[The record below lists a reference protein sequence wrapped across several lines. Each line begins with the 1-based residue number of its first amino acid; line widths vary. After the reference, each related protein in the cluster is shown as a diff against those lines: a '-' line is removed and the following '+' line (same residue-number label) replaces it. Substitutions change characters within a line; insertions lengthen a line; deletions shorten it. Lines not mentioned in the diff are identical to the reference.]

1 MIVYARLRIW
11 IWIWKSLLYVLGP
24 NICIDF
30 NWRCFIIDC
39 FCDGSEKFCKVQCG
53 KKCLTGAQVAQR
65 ILSYAGIN
73 DVTVCHISGNLTDHY
88 NPRTKQIGLS
98 DSVYGSNSVAA
109 IAVAAHECGHVI
121 QHANSYVPLSIRTV
135 LVPVANFGS
144 GVSWFFIL
152 AGILFS
158 MPVLITAGIVFFSA
172 AVLFQVVT
180 LPVEFNASRRAL
192 VILQDTGILGTMET
206 DGAKKVLRA
215 AALTYVASAAAAI
228 LQLLRLIL
236 LFGRNNRD

>member
-1 MIVYARLRIW
+1 MLGYGYGSPFYMFW
-11 IWIWKSLLYVLGP
+11 DPTYVLILIGVVLSLIASAMVRR
-24 NICIDF
+24 NF
-30 NWRCFIIDC
+30 ARYSVVRSAS
-39 FCDGSEKFCKVQCG
+39 G
-53 KKCLTGAQVAQR
+53 LTGAQVAQR

-121 QHANSYVPLSIRTV
+121 QHANSYVPLSIRTI

-172 AVLFQVVT
+172 AVLF
-180 LPVEFNASRRAL
+180 
-192 VILQDTGILGTMET
+192 
-206 DGAKKVLRA
+206 
-215 AALTYVASAAAAI
+215 
-228 LQLLRLIL
+228 
-236 LFGRNNRD
+236 